1 MGIEKTNI
9 LKQVLVTQ
17 VFNLIIVHI
26 TCIVHWKKLEIM
38 TADKV
43 VEEDTFFVVRNLGR
57 KFFI

>member
-26 TCIVHWKKLEIM
+26 SCIVHWKKLEIM

-43 VEEDTFFVVRNLGR
+43 VEEDTFFSC
-57 KFFI
+57 

>member
-43 VEEDTFFVVRNLGR
+43 DEDTFFCG
-57 KFFI
+57 